1 MKTKNLQIKTL
12 NTIKNNLFLSINN
25 IFSSTNNTTIIVP
38 HVCNNIDLF
47 GGGFTGDIIN
57 HYPIVKDNYH
67 MLGKY
72 FLQKNLG
79 YTQFVTAKEDNKNK
93 NKIVFANMIAQNG
106 IFSLK
111 NKRPL
116 NYLALCKS
124 MVAVGQY
131 AKDEKKNE
139 RIVQIHAPKF
149 GSGLAKGNW
158 HFIANLIEDIW
169 ADLPMFIYEFD
180 RRS

>member
-1 MKTKNLQIKTL
+1 
-12 NTIKNNLFLSINN
+12 
-25 IFSSTNNTTIIVP
+25 
-38 HVCNNIDLF
+38 
-47 GGGFTGDIIN
+47 
-57 HYPIVKDNYH
+57 
-67 MLGKY
+67 
-72 FLQKNLG
+72 
-79 YTQFVTAKEDNKNK
+79 
-93 NKIVFANMIAQNG
+93 
-106 IFSLK
+106 
-111 NKRPL
+111 
-116 NYLALCKS
+116 

>member
-1 MKTKNLQIKTL
+1 MKTQYQNSNTL
-12 NTIKNNLFLSINN
+12 NTIKKDLFLFIDN

-67 MLGKY
+67 MLGKH

-131 AKDEKKNE
+131 IKDEKKNE
-139 RIVQIHAPKF
+139 RVTQIHAPKF

-158 HFIANLIEDIW
+158 NFISDLIEDIW
-169 ADLPMFIYEFD
+169 GDLSVFIYDFN